1 MRVVTIQQAPLHT
14 TLLSDSRGTPQPLP
28 RDLLRGQKVLLGEA
42 ECALH
47 QRGDFPSPILG
58 EYPSSRNCARILSER
73 VILGLMTRVV
83 ASVSQVQSWKV
94 RRITDSRGSQ
104 RSKKETPAA
113 VLDADALI
121 RC

>member
-47 QRGDFPSPILG
+47 QRGDFPSPILA

-94 RRITDSRGSQ
+94 NVSQTLVGLSDQRRRLRRPSLMPTR
-104 RSKKETPAA
+104 
-113 VLDADALI
+113 
-121 RC
+121 